1 MGICRGEKKR
11 DHGIVGNEKAAAQ
24 RGAAPAGAAA
34 ACGRWQRGPP
44 EASPGCA
51 GGGGEGAPR
60 SHSLE
65 QGRLMFIAEPPLLAG
80 TVCMPEK
87 SF

>member
-1 MGICRGEKKR
+1 MIMELSEMRKQLRSEERRLQGQLLRV
-11 DHGIVGNEKAAAQ
+11 DVGDEAHLRRVPVAP
-24 RGAAPAGAAA
+24 GA
-34 ACGRWQRGPP
+34 
-44 EASPGCA
+44 
-51 GGGGEGAPR
+51 GEGAPR

>member
-1 MGICRGEKKR
+1 MIMELSEMRKQLRSEERRLQGQLLRV
-11 DHGIVGNEKAAAQ
+11 DVGDEAHL
-24 RGAAPAGAAA
+24 RRVLVAP
-34 ACGRWQRGPP
+34 
-44 EASPGCA
+44 
-51 GGGGEGAPR
+51 GGVGAPR

>member
-1 MGICRGEKKR
+1 MIMELSEMRKQLRSEERRLQGQLLRVDVGDEAHLRRVPVAPGE
-11 DHGIVGNEKAAAQ
+11 G
-24 RGAAPAGAAA
+24 
-34 ACGRWQRGPP
+34 
-44 EASPGCA
+44 
-51 GGGGEGAPR
+51 GAPR

-65 QGRLMFIAEPPLLAG
+65 QGRLMLIAEPPLLAG

>member
-1 MGICRGEKKR
+1 MIMELSEMRKQLRSEERRLQGQLLRV
-11 DHGIVGNEKAAAQ
+11 DVGDEAHL
-24 RGAAPAGAAA
+24 RRVPVAPG
-34 ACGRWQRGPP
+34 
-44 EASPGCA
+44 A
-51 GGGGEGAPR
+51 GGGGAPR

>member
-1 MGICRGEKKR
+1 MIMELSEMRKQLRSEERRLQGQLLRV
-11 DHGIVGNEKAAAQ
+11 DVGDEAHLRRVPVAP
-24 RGAAPAGAAA
+24 GAG
-34 ACGRWQRGPP
+34 
-44 EASPGCA
+44 
-51 GGGGEGAPR
+51 GAPR